1 MSLVDLPAVPG
12 LGGLYARGAASTGRL
27 AVARRTGSAPTAL
40 PGTEYRVR
48 GVRPSLDHL
57 TAYQRLVGEEAADTL
72 PPGFVHVLGF
82 PLAIALM
89 ARSDF
94 PLPMLGMVHLAN
106 VVEQRRAIGYDET
119 LDVTASAR
127 DLRPHR
133 TGTQVDLVV
142 EVAVEDELVW
152 RGTSTYLAKGVRL
165 PRSGEHRSDEHRSD
179 EHASDERAAGEGA
192 SDEGASDE
200 RAPFEPPLPTG
211 QWRLGADTGR
221 RYAAVSG
228 DRNPI
233 HLNPLTA
240 KALGFPRTIA
250 HGMYTAS
257 RLLADA
263 GRGRGDAFVW
273 SVDFVKPVL
282 LPATVATSVR
292 HRAGGGFDL
301 AAWHPRTAKPHALAT
316 VTPLP

>member
-1 MSLVDLPAVPG
+1 MTLVDLPAVPG

-27 AVARRTGSAPTAL
+27 AVARRTGSAPVEL

-48 GVRPSLDHL
+48 GVRPSLEHL
-57 TAYQRLVGEEAADTL
+57 TAYQRLVGESATDTL

-89 ARSDF
+89 ARTDF

-106 VVEQRRAIGYDET
+106 VVEQRRSIGYDET

-142 EVAVEDELVW
+142 EVTVDDERVW

-165 PRSGEHRSDEHRSD
+165 SGSGSDEAASD
-179 EHASDERAAGEGA
+179 AATSDDAASDESAT
-192 SDEGASDE
+192 DE

-221 RYAAVSG
+221 QYARVSG

-292 HRAGGGFDL
+292 HRPGGGFDL
-301 AAWHPRTAKPHALAT
+301 AAWHPRTSKPHVLSS
-316 VTPLP
+316 VLPLP

>member
-1 MSLVDLPAVPG
+1 MTLVDLPAVPG
-12 LGGLYARGAASTGRL
+12 LGGLYARGAAATGRL
-27 AVARRTGSAPTAL
+27 AVARRTGSAPVDL
-40 PGTEYRVR
+40 PGIEYRVR

-57 TAYQRLVGEEAADTL
+57 TAYQRLVGESATDTL

-89 ARSDF
+89 ARTDF

-106 VVEQRRAIGYDET
+106 LVEQRRAIGYDET

-142 EVAVEDELVW
+142 EVTADDELVW
-152 RGTSTYLAKGVRL
+152 RGVSTYLAKGVRL
-165 PRSGEHRSDEHRSD
+165 PSD
-179 EHASDERAAGEGA
+179 EHAPDDRP
-192 SDEGASDE
+192 SDEGAADEGAADE
-200 RAPFEPPLPTG
+200 RVPFAPPLPTG
-211 QWRLGADTGR
+211 QWRLAADTGR
-221 RYAAVSG
+221 LYARVSG

-240 KALGFPRTIA
+240 KALGFPRTVA

-257 RLLADA
+257 RLLADV
-263 GRGRGDAFVW
+263 GRARGDAFVW

-292 HRAGGGFDL
+292 HRPGGGFDL
-301 AAWHPRTAKPHALAT
+301 AAWNPRSAKPHALGSVLPLGPT
-316 VTPLP
+316 LPLP